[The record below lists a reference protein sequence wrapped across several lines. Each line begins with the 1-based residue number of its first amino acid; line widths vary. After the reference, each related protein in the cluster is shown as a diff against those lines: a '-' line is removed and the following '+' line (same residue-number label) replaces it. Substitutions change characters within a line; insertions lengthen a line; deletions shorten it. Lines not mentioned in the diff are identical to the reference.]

1 WSTGIG
7 FAIRGVGLPS
17 REGLA
22 LGCCDSKHLH
32 ELASRVHPRYAFI
45 FTVIR
50 YLTIGR
56 FDGPPRTDA
65 VTYEEG
71 ISPVVAD
78 GNYTIGLFIFTL
90 LYFGATLWL
99 SLNPLKVVDRVG
111 KILAPAL
118 IVLLLILLTMAFVNP
133 MGAFGTPQKA
143 YADSAFMTGFKE
155 GYNTMDAL

>member
-1 WSTGIG
+1 
-7 FAIRGVGLPS
+7 
-17 REGLA
+17 
-22 LGCCDSKHLH
+22 
-32 ELASRVHPRYAFI
+32 
-45 FTVIR
+45 
-50 YLTIGR
+50 
-56 FDGPPRTDA
+56 A
-65 VTYEEG
+65 VAYEVG
-71 ISPVVAD
+71 ISPFVAD
-78 GNYTIGLFIFTL
+78 GNHTIGLFIFTL

-155 GYNTMDAL
+155 GYNTMDALASQMHCPRMPFAEFQM